1 MYKNNDFI
9 YDAVAKLEKLVK
21 LPIDIESNRN
31 EFNAIITLNDNRFKV
46 LASSTI
52 RNSNSGLIISKILN
66 FTDKERKNILLV
78 AKYISK
84 TIAQDLREKNI
95 NYLDTAGNAYINN
108 NNFFLFIDGQKG
120 EKDEKNNQTRAF
132 QEAGIKML
140 LFLLSNPYNLQLS
153 YREIAEK
160 TNISIGSV
168 SNIMSELEEMN
179 FVLKTSKSRVLKNK
193 KELIERWVVAYNEV
207 LKPRIIRKKMRLV
220 NQKDYKTINLNE
232 LNEKAVWGGEPAGAI
247 LTNSLRPE
255 KFILFTNTDFSDL
268 GKKIGLIPDNNGDI
282 EIYQMFWNE
291 KNDTNIAPALL
302 VYADLINSGF
312 ERNIETAK
320 KIETNEL
327 QYIK

>member
-9 YDAVAKLEKLVK
+9 YDAVAKLEQLINIS
-21 LPIDIESNRN
+21 IDIESNRN
-31 EFNAIITLNDNRFKV
+31 EFDAVITLNENRYKV
-46 LASSTI
+46 LSSSTI

-66 FTDKERKNILLV
+66 FTDKERKNLIIV

-84 TIAQDLREKNI
+84 TIAKDLREKNI
-95 NYLDTAGNAYINN
+95 NYLDVAGNTYINDK
-108 NNFFLFIDGQKG
+108 NFFLFIDGQKG
-120 EKDEKNNQTRAF
+120 EKEEKNNQSRAF

-140 LFLLSNPYNLQLS
+140 LFLLSNPDNLQLS
-153 YREIAEK
+153 YREIAIK

-168 SNIMSELEEMN
+168 SNIMSELEDMN
-179 FVLKTSKSRVLKNK
+179 FVLKTTKSRILKNK
-193 KELIERWVVAYNEV
+193 KELIDRWVVAYNEV
-207 LKPRIIRKKMRLV
+207 LKPRIIRKKMRIL
-220 NQKDYKTINLNE
+220 NQNDFKSIDLNN

-268 GKKIGLIPDNNGDI
+268 GKKLGLIPDNNGNV
-282 EIYQMFWNE
+282 EIYQMFWNV
-291 KNDTNIAPALL
+291 KNNTITAPALL

-327 QYIK
+327 HYIK

>member
-9 YDAVAKLEKLVK
+9 YDAVAKLEQL
-21 LPIDIESNRN
+21 LNIQIEIESNRN
-31 EFNAIITLNDNRFKV
+31 MFDAVLTIKENRYKV
-46 LASSTI
+46 LSSSTI
-52 RNSNSGLIISKILN
+52 RNSNSGLVISKILN
-66 FTDKERKNILLV
+66 FSEIERKNIILI

-84 TIAQDLREKNI
+84 SIAKELREKKI
-95 NYLDTAGNAYINN
+95 NYLDTAGNTYINN
-108 NNFFLFIDGQKG
+108 EDIFVFIDGQKG
-120 EKDEKNNQTRAF
+120 VNEEKNNQSRAF

-140 LFLLSNPYNLQLS
+140 LFLLSNPTNLQLS

-193 KELIERWVVAYNEV
+193 NELIERWVVAYNEV
-207 LKPRIIRKKMRLV
+207 LKPRIIRKKMKLI
-220 NQKDYKTINLNE
+220 NQKDFKSINLSD
-232 LNEKAVWGGEPAGAI
+232 LSEKAVWGGEPAGAI

-255 KFILFTNTDFSDL
+255 KYILFTNTDYSEL

-291 KNDTNIAPALL
+291 DSDINTAPAIL